1 MAQDNDQNEFPLP
14 ASGNQKR
21 TSSYHLPKYFR
32 TDKNQKFL
40 QSTLDQLIQPGV
52 AEKINGFVGR
62 KTSKAFVKDD
72 NYVDEVTSE
81 RRDYQLE
88 PVSVIK
94 DELDNVE
101 FYADYRDYMNQI
113 SNFAGI
119 VDDHSKNNKQEFYTW
134 QPHIDWDKFT
144 NFREYYW
151 LPNGPQT
158 VVIPGEAKEITST
171 YTVNLAEALGDYSYL
186 FTPDGLT
193 NNPVLKLYRGVKYV
207 FEVNTPGLPLTF
219 KTART
224 LEEEFLITDGISAQS
239 VEQGTIELV
248 LGPDTPAEIFYVS
261 ENDIN
266 VGGVIKV
273 ANASEA
279 TVIDVDAELIG
290 KKAYTSR
297 DGWAL
302 TNGLK
307 VRFEGEVQPA
317 KYQNSEWY
325 VEGVG
330 DRIQL
335 VSDIDVEVSFP
346 VGIDLVVPFDGEEG
360 FDRLPFGTATG
371 YPRDKDYITINRAS
385 PDGNFWSRY
394 NRWYHKDVIN
404 LAATINS
411 SDTQI
416 DETQRANRPIIEFN
430 SGLKLYNFGT
440 KSKQVIDLID
450 DYTTDAFSTVEG
462 SLGYNIDSQQLSEG
476 MRVMFLA
483 DTDPLVNGK
492 IFEVKFIKFRGSG
505 TQGQISLVVTD
516 DSEPQ
521 PNENVLITKGEEYAG
536 ALFYYDGTKWNR
548 AQEKTSVNQ
557 APLFDLFDVNGYSFS
572 DLVQYPATTFRG
584 TKIFGYKEGT
594 GTADSVL
601 GFPLTY
607 RSINNVGDILFNFDY
622 NSDSFE
628 YQLNDETYTVQSKS
642 GYLRTFNSNNQYS
655 VVGRYEKADSLSKQE
670 VILQYV
676 NDGTRITYPIN
687 CYNQSALITDLK
699 TTIFVN
705 DKVQIEGTDY
715 TLVDSADKIKS
726 VNFLSTI
733 ASDANIIIKTCTNT
747 PKNENGYYEIAHN
760 LERNPLNENVSGFT
774 LGEVT
779 EHVSTITENVPGYVG
794 TFPGPGNLRDIAN
807 QSQYGRK
814 FIKNSS
820 PLNLSMFSLLDRESN
835 IINAMRY
842 SRKEY
847 SKFKRL
853 FLETAETLG
862 YEGPVKQHVD
872 IIIKEITKDKTNNM
886 PFYFSDMIA
895 HGPSVTTRI
904 TIEDVDSEFFALNT
918 AFTLEKLNTRAVTV
932 YLNETQLVHNKD
944 YTFNSEGYLKITAT
958 KEFND
963 IIEINEY
970 ETTNGSYIPPT
981 PTKLG
986 LYPLY
991 EPSIYTD
998 DTYSSS
1004 PTMIQGHDG
1013 SIIKAYDDFRDNLIL
1028 ELERRIFNNIKIK
1041 YDSNILDINSYVT
1054 GNFRDNGFTRK
1065 QIYAPM
1071 ITDFVQWL
1079 TLVDEDYTTH
1089 KYFNRLD
1096 SFSFNYKNMRGPDNT
1111 ALPGWWRG
1119 AYNYMYDTDRPHT
1132 HPWEM
1137 LGFTIKPTWWEEQYG
1152 PAPYTSEN
1160 KILWEDIEKGIIRE
1174 VGKSFVINKKY
1185 ARPGL
1190 SNFLPVDIDG
1200 NLLSP
1205 SNANLPINY
1214 DSTGI
1219 DNAFVFG
1226 DNAPVESAWRR
1237 SSDYPFAILTSW
1249 MTNNSPS
1256 FLSAGFDRSRQ
1267 VRNVLGQLIYTETG
1281 DHITLDKLVFPNTS
1295 NDSTQLLTS
1304 GVVNYVADYMA
1315 SNITASF
1322 KQYGN
1327 RIQSIKNMLGFKL
1340 GGFTDKSKFK
1350 LILDSRTPL
1359 NKGNV
1364 FIPEENYNIIL
1375 NTSSAIKLVNYSGV
1389 IIEKQPSGYVVRG
1402 YSEESPAFR
1411 YHKVQPTTNDVY
1423 VNVGGVSEPY
1433 TEWLPQ
1439 QTYIEGKN
1447 VQFQN
1452 VFYKVTKTH
1461 SSSANFDSTNFAKIP
1476 QIPISGGT
1484 DAYFRDQFD
1493 TRNVE
1498 LMPYGTE
1505 LKTIQD
1511 VVDFLLGYQSFLKAE
1526 GFNFEYYDG
1535 QESVISDWKNSCREF
1550 MFWSTQN
1557 WAKGAIIS
1565 LSPVADEINFS
1576 TEYSVVDN
1584 IFDNFFGYSLLKS
1597 DGTKLTDNFTRISRS
1612 DPNKLQVQ
1620 PRNTSDGVYAI
1631 RLPIVQKE
1639 HVVLIDNLSVF
1650 GDVIYQPSTGYRQ
1663 ERIKVLGYKTSDWDG
1678 SLNIPGFIYNEAK
1691 VKQWEQWTDYDIG
1704 ALIKY
1709 KEFYYSS
1716 NAQVSGSETF
1726 DASDWTRL
1734 SGKPE
1739 SSMTTNFE
1747 YKTNQFTD
1755 FYSLDT
1761 DNFDVD
1767 QQELAQH
1774 LIGYQK
1780 RQYLENIINDEV
1792 SQYKFYQGMIQDK
1805 GTLNS
1810 LDKLF
1815 DVLSSADK
1823 ESLDFYEE
1831 WAIKQ
1836 GQYGASEG
1844 FDELEI
1850 ELDELNYRAEPQPI
1864 HLSNN
1869 DTADT
1874 DLVYRIKDFEIFKKP
1889 NNYTPSVLPTVD
1901 KVPNFTKSPGFVHLD
1916 DVSLAVGDYDDILE
1930 QQFADIPN
1938 NSYVW
1943 VSTQKQSW
1951 NVFQHKTTQWRALSV
1966 KGNAVAISTGTE
1978 EANQSTI
1985 TLNNYPSDIKVGDII
2000 GLYDLIVTDKTTD
2013 DSTFPIAKQTTEPV
2027 EGYYKVLA
2035 VTLNQVVIETKE
2047 VIEDIISC
2055 NGIITK
2061 FIPVRVADFQS
2072 ANVLS
2077 QNGVDKGT
2085 RIWIDEDEEGNW
2097 KVLENTQPFNLLQK
2111 IPAEDTGINNNF
2123 GQSLA
2128 VDGRNV
2134 TMALSSPTADGN
2146 GKIFTYT
2153 RGGQNQNFQF
2163 TQLIEPADNIS
2174 SGGMSFGE
2182 GVAISA
2188 DGKYIVAGSPDA
2200 GQVKSKFKGEYSKT
2214 ADYENTE
2221 VVKYGDSLWEAVVD
2235 IDGARSEQP
2244 FGSFGSIIEVIQDNN
2259 ITSGEIVF
2267 NSLLAGNYPFTDVPD
2282 DTTGHIL
2289 VRAPKDAY
2297 VATGPGDTV
2306 FMDWYLTTSANQDA
2320 PTTPR
2325 QPFNGTFATITE
2337 EFLERGL
2344 PIVKKVDAVLY
2355 INSVSTVPG
2364 DTLQVDTTGA
2374 SGYVSY
2380 TYSEGGRATVYV
2392 TGSVGTWPVSGSLF
2406 LETGEF
2412 VGEFQRVA
2420 PVEESV
2426 DTSNDLGGYWWF
2438 DTDEQYA
2445 VAPTNSDE
2453 GRALAIYNVIPAGK
2467 ADSGG
2472 TGGNVIDNKN
2482 DDLFAGETSQHSYIR
2497 TLSYV
2502 GTPGAYGALDPFE
2515 SDLFVMRAPKTLTD
2529 SVVVGDTIG
2538 VEVYRLPAY
2547 ADDSFVDIS
2556 AIGLSHLQTNK
2567 DHELVAL
2574 WDGYI
2579 DFELEE
2585 GDNFNRFEP
2594 KVGQFVRDR
2603 VTGATAKVEFYQ
2615 RNSIYATIFVSNV
2628 IGTWQLGSK
2637 YGEASDIE
2645 MLGDPND
2652 PDLTY
2657 RVTRTLGDIKAT
2669 ALGNDT
2675 YNIGKLCVFRL
2686 GGVVS
2691 PVPDTV
2697 ERGDLDFHAASDIID
2712 AEYIIYKDTEIL
2724 GLPTNP
2730 NIPDQINF
2738 DWKEVF
2744 NLPVDANGVANTYD
2758 NFGFFTVYARESIST
2773 FTPVGSYIFPETT
2786 NGLGIGSKI
2795 KIAKR
2800 NNLYK
2805 TFIGCR
2811 GNGTTAN
2818 PGKIFF
2824 VNKGTDEEGIEYNWE
2839 LAKDKRFKGE
2849 FAPER
2854 NYYVNDIVFLDG
2866 VFYTAKTNVQG
2877 NTTNPDDPD
2886 AQFNILDWNLTTNDN
2901 IRSVDFLGYVPNDTQ
2916 YVPGNDS
2923 SLQIDTTDLIEFG
2936 QEFDVTDNGEV
2947 LAVVAKYAN
2956 EPSRVIVYR
2965 NQNDNYQRSQEI
2977 VDPRYGDTEYKGNW
2991 TINTSYSV
2999 NDIVLWGEADVDVYN
3014 PNVTEVLREYI
3025 CVTAHTSG
3033 TEFNSNV
3040 NKWIEFDRTEFAK
3053 TVSISQDGKLI
3064 AIGAPN
3070 GDTAIA
3076 ESGKIYIYKQ
3086 NKNGTFELS
3095 QTLVS
3100 ANPIRGEYF
3109 GGELD
3114 FDGNTLF
3121 ASAFNASSDD
3131 VTNFDGFKNRLY
3143 PGDTTPG
3150 KQYLLD
3156 TDSEIVVPTTFD
3168 NKFTTF
3174 QNEIANNGV
3183 VYVYEKVDDTLI
3195 YGQKLDYNIADAKF
3209 FGRNI
3214 TAQNNHIYMS
3224 LPKFNNADGKQGL
3237 VLDFNKNISTN
3248 IWKEHRTPSLP
3259 VDVSKIKRVML
3270 YDKEKNVIV
3279 TNLDYIAVSQGK
3291 IAGTADEE
3299 IRYKTFFDPAT
3310 YNTGTNT
3317 DIRINELTNWGE
3329 KQVGQ
3334 VWWDLTDAKFYDTT
3348 QGSIIYKTNNNNKIA
3363 PGGSIDIY
3371 EWVESTV
3378 TPQDWDKISSQPEGE
3393 RNGITGTSKYGNNGY
3408 VEKRVYDK
3416 IAQKF
3421 DKLYYFWVKGKTN
3434 APNVENRSMSIQTIT
3449 SLIEDPNGS
3458 GYKFISF
3465 YDNGEM
3471 SIHNCKNLINNKD
3484 IVLSIQYWT
3493 FSEPGS
3499 NIHNQY
3505 QILTEGLG
3513 TSVPYAEIENKWID
3527 SLVGYDKQ
3535 SRPVPDTSLSPRER
3549 YGILNK
3555 PRQGWFINRT
3565 EALKQL
3571 VERVNTV
3578 FIDNLI
3584 EEEKNLTKLQDTDPA
3599 PSKTLGLYDVT
3610 VDTEIDLQF
3619 IGVARATTAQI
3630 TPVVENG
3637 KIVRLEINNSGR
3649 GYRVAPSYTIEGS
3662 GSGAEFEF
3670 TLDNLG
3676 KIVTATV
3683 IEQGNNY
3690 GTNTSIT
3697 VRPFAALVTAD
3708 SAINGKWALFNRNA
3722 TTSNWI
3728 RVNSQAYDVTKFWN
3742 YVDWYATGYNSFTE
3756 IDYVITQSYELESI
3770 NDKFGDI
3777 VKILNIGGS
3786 GWLLLEKINDLDT
3799 TDYTINYKTIG
3810 KQNGTI
3816 QLSQN
3821 LYNLQNSRVG
3831 FDTQTFDT
3839 QFFDSQPVEE
3849 IRIIMQALKQDI
3861 LTDDLQD
3868 EYNNLFFAGLR
3879 YVFAEQGYVD
3889 WAFKTSFVKAK
3900 HNVGGLTQRVT
3911 FKNDSLE
3918 SYEDYIQEVK
3928 PYTTTIREYLSTY
3941 DNIERSS
3948 SVISDFDSPPS
3959 YESISNTIETNNIRL
3974 INGMLTGDSGDRFAN
3989 YPERY
3994 WLENASYEIIDIEIS
4009 DPGEG
4014 YVSAPKIEIEG
4025 NAKAEASLGP
4035 GGKISSVKVL
4045 SSGSNYLTSPVIT
4058 INGAKTDDGRDAR
4071 LSAVLGK
4078 SKVRTM
4084 HTKIRFDR
4092 VSGTFFIT
4100 QLNEL
4105 ETFNATGS
4113 KTEFGLKWPMDM
4125 RTNTVEVTVNGEL
4138 VLNSEYSYEN
4148 VYNSDTK
4155 LNYGKISFVNPPANG
4170 LAVQVTYK
4178 KAIDLLTAQDRVS
4191 LFYNPTS
4198 GQIGNDIS
4206 QLMAGV
4212 DYGGVEVKSFE
4223 FGSPP
4228 GWDTGDWYNGA
4239 WDIYDNLFEEEVFQ
4253 TDGSTLVFTLSKA
4266 LENGVKYNVYINGI
4280 RVDDEE
4286 YDGTSSVNNKN
4297 AFMET
4302 LIGNGVV
4309 DTFTI
4314 ENENGYRNFLATQTD
4329 GQDNPPAQIIKI
4341 IKSTSDGAR
4350 LIDSESYDTDIS
4362 GGDLAYTTAKG
4373 IKAEEIN
4380 IDGDGF
4386 VTETTSSG
4394 PEETVP
4400 GQVLDTLDITVFERP
4415 VGGSSLIQTTSY
4427 TGDGVRT
4434 TFNLRQRPYSFESV
4448 IVKVNSAVPATNTY
4462 KIDYK
4467 NSDIIFYVAP
4477 EAGDKIDIISMGVSG
4492 NNILDYDEFTT
4503 DGSTQEFLTNVDY
4516 SENVHAYVTVNGEEL
4531 PFQLLESDASYAVA
4545 NRCVIRFV
4553 QAPIADKL
4561 IQFAIFDNSIESFS
4575 KVSLEEITADGSS
4588 VAYTLNKVPLQ
4599 QDPVAYHTII
4609 TVSSELEVEKVL
4621 NAGYSEQF
4629 IVEEGQS
4636 DFRLKVWQVPIAS
4649 ISGNEIEVFLNGRK
4663 LQFLQEWTYEGAG
4676 SFNPAVNADAQPGS
4690 TVILN
4695 RGVAVAGDELKV
4707 HIITSGEYQ
4716 FGYYDSSNEWVDTA
4730 GGDSTPAVVY
4740 FDEAPAEDS
4749 TIRVYQFTNHDSQGI
4764 DRQNYDIVQR
4774 TEMTVGTEGYNEY
4787 RLLTNGLF
4795 NLRSEA
4801 ISTDYVWVSL
4811 NGRWLIPTADYIL
4824 LENKKTVK
4832 LITTIYKDDVIDVL
4846 HFSNTPVSIKYGWRQ
4861 FKDIL
4866 NKNVYKRLDKDG
4878 FYQLAQDLNWYDRTI
4893 TVVEKE
4899 DGNLP
4904 TPTTSRPGIV
4914 FVGQERIEYLRKD
4927 GNVLKQLRRGT
4938 AGTSIPQIHSS
4949 GTELVNQSLETSIPY
4964 KDEEQQV
4971 VAFAGQYVDLRST
4984 YDSNKLTE
4992 AYESDPSITF
5002 DGIAYNFNNNTVFP
5016 LGGQVA
5022 TVNGSGF
5029 RPTVQARMQNAEG
5042 TVIDLATTYVSE
5054 TQFTFITVGMP
5065 VGAYDLVIYN
5075 ETETVPILRPATSYV
5090 ATKALRYVQVLLP
5103 FAPTPNPI
5111 SATEWNET
5119 NETGWYK
5126 APYEDGGIPNEYWE
5140 AQDIEIFANGLRL
5153 RKNPL
5158 KTYDVTKGQFSPAGD
5173 VWLEA
5178 QYAVNKNVGA
5188 YVRLTE
5194 PPEPNTKLTIVR
5206 RLGKIWNEVIDSTT
5220 GAIKPL
5226 GSSETE
5232 VATFLRGKSIDLP
5245 R

>member
-1 MAQDNDQNEFPLP
+1 MAQDKDQNEFPLP
-14 ASGNQKR
+14 AGDNNKR

-62 KTSKAFVKDD
+62 KTAKAFVKDD
-72 NYVDEVTSE
+72 NYVDDVTAE

-88 PVSVIK
+88 PVSIIK
-94 DELDNVE
+94 DNLDNVE

-113 SNFAGI
+113 ANFGG
-119 VDDHSKNNKQEFYTW
+119 VSTDHSKNNKQEFYTW

-158 VVIPGEAKEITST
+158 VVIPGEDKEVTST
-171 YTVNLAEALGDYSYL
+171 YTVNLAEALGDYSYM

-224 LEEEFLITDGISAQS
+224 LEEEFLITEGVSAQS
-239 VEQGTIELV
+239 VEQGIIELV
-248 LGPDTPAEIFYVS
+248 LGPDAPAEIFYVA

-279 TVIDVDAELIG
+279 TTIDVDAELIG
-290 KKAYTSR
+290 KKSYTSR
-297 DGWAL
+297 DGWTL

-394 NRWYHKDVIN
+394 NRWYHKEVID
-404 LAATINS
+404 LSASINES
-411 SDTQI
+411 STQI

-440 KSKQVIDLID
+440 KSKQVIDVID
-450 DYTTDAFSTVEG
+450 DYTTDAFSTIEG

-492 IFEVKFIKFRGSG
+492 IFEVKFIKFKGSG

-521 PNENVLITKGEEYAG
+521 PNENVLITKGTEYAG
-536 ALFYYDGTKWNR
+536 ALFYYDGTQWNR

-584 TKIFGYKEGT
+584 TRIFGYKEGT

-607 RSINNVGDILFNFDY
+607 RSINNVGDIVFNFDY
-622 NSDSFE
+622 NSDNFE
-628 YQLNDETYTVQSKS
+628 YQINDETYGLQSS
-642 GYLRTFNSNNQYS
+642 TGYIRKFNSNNQYTT
-655 VVGRYEKADSLSKQE
+655 VGRYEKADSLSKQE
-670 VILQYV
+670 VLLQYI
-676 NDGTRITYPIN
+676 NDGTRLTYPIN
-687 CYNQSALITDLK
+687 CYDQSALITDLK
-699 TTIFVN
+699 TTVFVN
-705 DKVQIEGTDY
+705 DKIQIEDTDY
-715 TLVDSADKIKS
+715 TLVDTADKIKS
-726 VNFLSTI
+726 VSFITTLT
-733 ASDANIIIKTCTNT
+733 ADANIIIKTCTNT
-747 PKNENGYYEIAHN
+747 PKNENGHYEIAHN

-779 EHVSTITENVPGYVG
+779 EHVSTITENIPGYTG
-794 TFPGPGNLRDIAN
+794 IFPGPGNLRDIAN

-835 IINAMRY
+835 VINAMRY

-872 IIIKEITKDKTNNM
+872 IIIKEINKDKTNTM

-904 TIEDVDSEFFALNT
+904 TVEDVDSTFFALNT
-918 AFTLEKLNTRAVTV
+918 AFTLEKLNTRAVSV
-932 YLNETQLVHNKD
+932 YLNEVQLVHNKD
-944 YTFNSEGYLKITAT
+944 YTFNSEGYLNITAS
-958 KEFND
+958 KQFND

-970 ETTNGSYIPPT
+970 ETTNGTYIPAT

-991 EPSIYTD
+991 EPTLYVD
-998 DTYSSS
+998 DTYSTS

-1013 SIIKAYDDFRDNLIL
+1013 SIIKAYDDFRDNLII
-1028 ELERRIFNNIKIK
+1028 ELERRIFNNVKIK
-1041 YDSNILDINSYVT
+1041 YDPTVLDINSYVT
-1054 GNFRDNGFTRK
+1054 GNFRDNGFTRE
-1065 QIYAPM
+1065 QIYSPM

-1096 SFSFNYKNMRGPDNT
+1096 SFSFNYKNMRGPNNT
-1111 ALPGWWRG
+1111 SLPGWWRG

-1137 LGFTIKPTWWEEQYG
+1137 LGFSIKPTWWETQYG
-1152 PAPYTSEN
+1152 PVPYTSEN

-1174 VGKSFVINKKY
+1174 TGKTFIINKKY
-1185 ARPGL
+1185 QRPGL
-1190 SNFLPVDIDG
+1190 SKYLPVDIDG

-1219 DNAFVFG
+1219 DSAFVFG
-1226 DNAPVESAWRR
+1226 DGAPVESAWRR
-1237 SSDYPFAILTSW
+1237 SSDYPFAIFTSW
-1249 MTNNSPS
+1249 MTNNPS
-1256 FLSAGFDRSRQ
+1256 LFLASGFDRSRQ
-1267 VRNVLGQLIYTETG
+1267 VRNILGQLVYSETG
-1281 DHITLDKLVFPNTS
+1281 DHLTLDSIVFPNTPD
-1295 NDSTQLLTS
+1295 DSQQILTS
-1304 GVVNYVADYMA
+1304 GVVNYVSDYMA

-1322 KQYGN
+1322 KQYGK

-1364 FIPEENYNIIL
+1364 FIPEENYNIVL

-1389 IIEKQPSGYVVRG
+1389 IIEKQPSGFVVRG
-1402 YSEESPAFR
+1402 YSSESPAFR
-1411 YHKVQPTTNDVY
+1411 YHKVQPTTKDVY

-1433 TEWLPQ
+1433 TEWQAQ

-1447 VQFQN
+1447 VQYQS
-1452 VFYKVTKTH
+1452 VFYKVLKTH
-1461 SSSANFDSTNFAKIP
+1461 TSAANFEIINFAKIP
-1476 QIPISGGT
+1476 QIPISGGS
-1484 DAYFRDQFD
+1484 DAYFRDNFD
-1493 TRNVE
+1493 KRNVE
-1498 LMPYGTE
+1498 LLPYGTE

-1511 VVDFLLGYQSFLKAE
+1511 VVDFLLGYQSFLKSE
-1526 GFNFEYYDG
+1526 GFNFEFYDG
-1535 QESVISDWKNSCREF
+1535 DNAVISDWKNSCREF

-1557 WAKGAIIS
+1557 WAAGAIIS

-1584 IFDNFFGYSLLKS
+1584 IFDNFFGYSLLKA
-1597 DGTKLTDNFTRISRS
+1597 DGTKLDDNFTRISRS
-1612 DPNKLQVQ
+1612 NPNNLQVQ
-1620 PRNTSDGVYAI
+1620 PKNTSDGVYAI

-1639 HVVLIDNLSVF
+1639 HIVLIDNLSVF

-1691 VKQWEQWTDYDIG
+1691 VKEWSQWNDYDIG

-1709 KEFYYSS
+1709 KEFYYTS
-1716 NAQVSGSETF
+1716 NAQISGAETF
-1726 DASDWTRL
+1726 DDSNWTRL
-1734 SGKPE
+1734 SSKPE

-1747 YKTNQFTD
+1747 YKTNQFAD

-1767 QQELAQH
+1767 QQQLAQH

-1780 RQYLENIINDEV
+1780 RQYLENIINDDV

-1810 LDKLF
+1810 LNKLF

-1844 FDELEI
+1844 FDELEL
-1850 ELDELNYRAEPQPI
+1850 ELDEINYRAEPQPI
-1864 HLSNN
+1864 YLSND
-1869 DTADT
+1869 DTAST
-1874 DLVYRIKDFEIFKKP
+1874 DLVYRIKDFEVFKKP
-1889 NNYTPSVLPTVD
+1889 DNYTPSVLPTVNT
-1901 KVPNFTKSPGFVHLD
+1901 VPNFTKSPGFVHLD
-1916 DVSLAVGDYDDILE
+1916 DVSLALGTYDSLLE
-1930 QQFADIPN
+1930 QSFVSIPN

-1943 VSTQKQSW
+1943 ISTQKQSW
-1951 NVFQHKTTQWRALSV
+1951 NVLQHKPTQWKALSV
-1966 KGNAVAISTGTE
+1966 KGNATAISTGTE
-1978 EANQSTI
+1978 DANESTV
-1985 TLNNYPSDIKVGDII
+1985 TLTNFPNDIKAGDII
-2000 GLYDLIVTDKTTD
+2000 GLYDLIVTDKSTD
-2013 DSTFPIAKQTTEPV
+2013 DSTFPIAVQTTEPV
-2027 EGYYKVLA
+2027 EGFYKVLR
-2035 VTLNQVVIETKE
+2035 VTLNQLVIETKE

-2055 NGIITK
+2055 NGTITK
-2061 FIPVRVADFQS
+2061 FTPVRVADFKE
-2072 ANVLS
+2072 ANKLS
-2077 QNGVDKGT
+2077 QKGVDKGT
-2085 RIWIDEDEEGNW
+2085 RIWIDEDENGNW
-2097 KVLENTQPFNLLQK
+2097 RVLENTQPFNLLQK
-2111 IPAEDTGINNNF
+2111 IPAEDTGVNNNF

-2134 TMALSSPTADGN
+2134 TMALASPTADGN

-2174 SGGMSFGE
+2174 SGGISFGE

-2188 DGKYIVAGSPDA
+2188 DGKYIVAGAPDA
-2200 GQVKSKFKGEYSKT
+2200 GQVKSKFKGQYSKT
-2214 ADYENTE
+2214 SDYENTDI
-2221 VVKYGDSLWEAVVD
+2221 VKYGDSLWEAVVD
-2235 IDGARSEQP
+2235 IDGAKDEQP
-2244 FGSFGSIIEVIQDNN
+2244 FGSFGSIVEVLQDNN
-2259 ITSGEIVF
+2259 ITSGEILF
-2267 NSLLAGNYPFTDVPD
+2267 NSLLAGNYPFTDVTD

-2297 VATGPGDTV
+2297 VATGAGDTV
-2306 FMDWYLTTSANQDA
+2306 FMDWYLTTSANQDS
-2320 PTTPR
+2320 PNTPR
-2325 QPFNGTFATITE
+2325 QPFDGTFATITE

-2355 INSVSTVPG
+2355 IDSVSTVPG
-2364 DTLQVDTTGA
+2364 DTLQVDTVGA
-2374 SGYVSY
+2374 SGYVNY
-2380 TYSEGGRATVYV
+2380 TYSESGRATVYV

-2420 PVEESV
+2420 PVEETV
-2426 DTSNDLGGYWWF
+2426 DTSDVLGGYWWF
-2438 DTDEQYA
+2438 DTDEQYT
-2445 VAPTNSDE
+2445 VDPTNSDE
-2453 GRALAIYNVIPAGK
+2453 GRALAIYNVIPLGK
-2467 ADSGG
+2467 ADAGG
-2472 TGGNVIDNKN
+2472 AGGNVIDNKN
-2482 DDLFAGETSQHSYIR
+2482 EDQFAGETGQHSYIR
-2497 TLSYV
+2497 TLSYQ
-2502 GTPGAYGALDPFE
+2502 GTPGAYGVLDPIE

-2529 SVVVGDTIG
+2529 NIEIGDTIG

-2547 ADDSFVDIS
+2547 ADNAVVDIS
-2556 AIGLSHLQTNK
+2556 TIGLNHIQTNK
-2567 DHELVAL
+2567 DHELVGL
-2574 WDGYI
+2574 WDGYV

-2615 RNSIYATIFVSNV
+2615 RNSTSGTIFVSNV

-2645 MLGDPND
+2645 MLGNPND

-2657 RVTRTLGDIKAT
+2657 QVTRTLGDIKAT
-2669 ALGNDT
+2669 SLGNDT

-2691 PVPDTV
+2691 PVPATV
-2697 ERGDLDFHAASDIID
+2697 SRGDFDFHAASDIID
-2712 AEYIIYKDTEIL
+2712 AEYLIYKDTQIL

-2738 DWKEVF
+2738 DWTEVYKI
-2744 NLPVDANGVANTYD
+2744 PADADGIANEYD
-2758 NFGFFTVYARESIST
+2758 NFGFFTVYERESIST
-2773 FTPVGSYIFPETT
+2773 FTSVGTFIFPETLT
-2786 NGLGIGSKI
+2786 GLGIGSKI
-2795 KIAKR
+2795 KMTKR

-2805 TFIGCR
+2805 AFIGCR

-2866 VFYTAKTNVQG
+2866 EFYTAKTNIQG
-2877 NTTNPDDPD
+2877 NTTDPDDVD
-2886 AQFNILDWNLTTNDN
+2886 AQFNILDWNLSTNDN

-2923 SLQIDTTDLIEFG
+2923 ALQISSTDLIEFG

-2965 NQNDNYQRSQEI
+2965 NQNDNYQKAQEI
-2977 VDPRYGDTEYKGNW
+2977 IDPRYGDVEYKGNW
-2991 TINTSYSV
+2991 VINTPYAV
-2999 NDIVLWGEADVDVYN
+2999 NDIVLWGESAEDVYN
-3014 PNVTEVLREYI
+3014 PSNTEVLREYI

-3033 TEFNSNV
+3033 TEV
-3040 NKWIEFDRTEFAK
+3040 GPDINKWVEFDRTEFAK

-3070 GDTAIA
+3070 GDTDIA
-3076 ESGKIYIYKQ
+3076 ESGKIYVYKQ
-3086 NKNGTFELS
+3086 TNGTFALS

-3100 ANPIRGEYF
+3100 TSPVRGEYF

-3114 FDGNTLF
+3114 FDGSTLF

-3131 VTNFDGFKNRLY
+3131 VTNFDTFKNRLY

-3156 TDSEIVVPTTFD
+3156 TDSEVITPTTFD

-3174 QNEIANNGV
+3174 KNEIANNGV
-3183 VYVYEKVDDTLI
+3183 VYVYEKVNDTLVF
-3195 YGQKLDYNIADAKF
+3195 GQTLDYNVPDVQF

-3224 LPKFNNADGKQGL
+3224 LPRFNNADGKQGL
-3237 VLDFNKNISTN
+3237 VLDFNKDISTKV
-3248 IWKEHRTPSLP
+3248 WKEHRTPALP

-3299 IRYKTFFDPAT
+3299 IRYKTFFDPST
-3310 YNTGTNT
+3310 YNIGTST
-3317 DIRINELTNWGE
+3317 DVRINELTNWGE
-3329 KQVGQ
+3329 NQVGQ

-3348 QGSIIYKTNNNNKIA
+3348 QGSLIYKTNNNNKVA

-3371 EWVESTV
+3371 EWVESV
-3378 TPQDWDKISSQPEGE
+3378 VPPEQWDKVSKLAEGE
-3393 RNGITGTSKYGNNGY
+3393 RSGITGTSKYGNSAY
-3408 VEKRVYDK
+3408 VEKRIYDK
-3416 IAQKF
+3416 ISQKF
-3421 DKLYYFWVKGKTN
+3421 NKLYYFWVKDKTN
-3434 APNVENRSMSIQTIT
+3434 IPNIENRSMSVQTVA
-3449 SLIEDPNGS
+3449 SLIEDPNSS

-3471 SIHNCKNLINNKD
+3471 SLHNCKNLMNNKD
-3484 IVLSIQYWT
+3484 IVLNIQYWT
-3493 FSEPGS
+3493 YSEPGS

-3535 SRPVPDTSLSPRER
+3535 SRPVPDTKLSPRER

-3555 PRQGWFINRT
+3555 PRQGWFINKT

-3571 VERVNTV
+3571 VERVNNV
-3578 FIDNLI
+3578 FRDNLI
-3584 EEEKNLTKLQDTDPA
+3584 EEEKNLTRLQDTDPA
-3599 PSKTLGLYDVT
+3599 PSQTLGEYDVT
-3610 VDTEIDLQF
+3610 VDTDIDLQF
-3619 IGVARATTAQI
+3619 IGVARATTASI

-3637 KIVRLEINNSGR
+3637 KIVRLLIDSPGR
-3649 GYRVAPSYTIEGS
+3649 GYRVAPSYTIEGT
-3662 GSGAEFEF
+3662 GAGAEFKF
-3670 TLDNLG
+3670 TLDSLG
-3676 KIVTATV
+3676 KIETATV
-3683 IEQGNNY
+3683 VQQGNNY
-3690 GTNTSIT
+3690 NENTSIT

-3722 TTSNWI
+3722 TTGTWI

-3742 YVDWYATGYNSFTE
+3742 YTDWYATGYNSFTE
-3756 IDYVITQSYELESI
+3756 IDHVITQSYELESLQS
-3770 NDKFGDI
+3770 KFGEI
-3777 VKILNIGGS
+3777 IKILNIGGS

-3799 TDYTINYKTIG
+3799 TDYTVNYKTIG

-3816 QLSQN
+3816 QLEQN
-3821 LYNLQNSRVG
+3821 LYNLENSRVG

-3849 IRIIMQALKQDI
+3849 IRIIMQALKLDI

-3868 EYNNLFFAGLR
+3868 EYNKLFFAGLR

-3889 WAFKTSFVKAK
+3889 WAFKTSFVKAT
-3900 HNVGGLTQRVT
+3900 HNVGELTQRVT

-3928 PYTTTIREYLSTY
+3928 PYSTTIREYLSTY
-3941 DNIERSS
+3941 DNVERSS
-3948 SVISDFDSPPS
+3948 SVISDFDSPPRYDTTS
-3959 YESISNTIETNNIRL
+3959 QTIETNNVRL
-3974 INGMLTGDSGDRFAN
+3974 INNVLTGNNGDRFAD

-4009 DPGEG
+4009 DAGSG
-4014 YVSAPKIEIEG
+4014 YVAAPKIEIEG
-4025 NAKAEASLGP
+4025 TAKAEVSIGP
-4035 GGKISSVKVL
+4035 GGKITSVKVL
-4045 SSGSNYLTSPVIT
+4045 NAGSNYLTSPVIT
-4058 INGAKTDDGRDAR
+4058 INGAKTDEGTDAR

-4084 HTKIRFDR
+4084 HTKIKFDR

-4105 ETFNATGS
+4105 ETFDATGS
-4113 KTEFGLKWPMDM
+4113 RTEFTLKWPMDM
-4125 RTNTVEVTVNGEL
+4125 RTNTVEVTVSGEL
-4138 VLNSEYSYEN
+4138 VLNSDYDYVN
-4148 VYNSDTK
+4148 TYDSDAK
-4155 LNYGKISFVNPPANG
+4155 LTYGKINFVNPPANG
-4170 LAVQVTYK
+4170 LEVQVTYK
-4178 KAIDLLTAQDRVS
+4178 KAVDLLDAQDRVN

-4206 QLMAGV
+4206 QLMIGV

-4239 WDIYDNLFEEEVFQ
+4239 WDIYDDLFEEELFQ
-4253 TDGSTLVFTLSKA
+4253 TDGSTLVFTLSKP

-4302 LIGNGVV
+4302 LLGDGIV
-4309 DTFTI
+4309 DTLTI

-4394 PEETVP
+4394 PEETIP

-4415 VGGSSLIQTTSY
+4415 VGGSSLIQTT
-4427 TGDGVRT
+4427 THKGDGVTT

-4448 IVKVNSAVPATNTY
+4448 IIKINGVIPNTDIY
-4462 KIDYK
+4462 KIDYTT
-4467 NSDIIFYVAP
+4467 SDVIFYVAP
-4477 EAGDKIDIISMGVSG
+4477 DLGDKIDMISMGVSG
-4492 NNILDYDEFTT
+4492 SNILDYDEFTT
-4503 DGSTQEFLTNVDY
+4503 DGSTQEFLTNITY

-4531 PFQLLESDASYAVA
+4531 PFQLLESDASYAVT

-4561 IQFAIFDNSIESFS
+4561 IQFAIFDNSVESFS
-4575 KVSLEEITADGSS
+4575 KVSVEEIIADGSS
-4588 VAYTLNKVPLQ
+4588 VAYQLNKVPLQ
-4599 QDPVAYHTII
+4599 QEPVAYHTI
-4609 TVSSELEVEKVL
+4609 VMVDNKVL

-4629 IVEEGQS
+4629 TVAESQQE
-4636 DFRLKVWQVPIAS
+4636 FKLKVWQVPIAS
-4649 ISGNEIEVFLNGRK
+4649 VSGNEIEVYLNGRK

-4676 SFNPAVNADAQPGS
+4676 SFNPAINPDQQPGS

-4740 FDEAPAEDS
+4740 FDEAPTEDS
-4749 TIRVYQFTNHDSQGI
+4749 KIRVYQFTNHDSQGI
-4764 DRQNYDIVQR
+4764 DRENYDIVQR
-4774 TEMTVGTEGYNEY
+4774 TEMTVGSEGYNEY
-4787 RLLTNGLF
+4787 RLLTNGLL
-4795 NLRSEA
+4795 NIRSQA
-4801 ISTDYVWVSL
+4801 VSTDYVWVSL
-4811 NGRWLIPTADYIL
+4811 NGRWLTPTADYIL
-4824 LENKKTVK
+4824 LENKKTIK
-4832 LITTIYKDDVIDVL
+4832 IITTIYKDDVLDII
-4846 HFSNTPVSIKYGWRQ
+4846 HFSNPPVSIKYGWRQ

-4866 NKNVYKRLDKDG
+4866 NKNIYKRLDKDG
-4878 FYQLAQDLNWYDRTI
+4878 FYELAQDLNWYDRTI
-4893 TVVEKE
+4893 TLVEK
-4899 DGNLP
+4899 DNGNLP

-4914 FVGQERIEYLRKD
+4914 FVGQERIEYLRKE

-4938 AGTSIPQIHSS
+4938 AGTSIPQIHLG
-4949 GTELVNQSLETSIPY
+4949 GTELVNQSLETSMPY

-4971 VAFAGQYVDLRST
+4971 IAFAGNYVDLRKI
-4984 YDSNKLTE
+4984 YDSNTLTE

-5022 TVNGSGF
+5022 TVNGTGF

-5054 TQFTFITVGMP
+5054 TQFTFTTVGMP

-5075 ETETVPILRPATSYV
+5075 AVETVPILRPATSYV

-5111 SATEWNET
+5111 SATVWNET
-5119 NETGWYK
+5119 NQTGWYK

-5158 KTYDVTKGQFSPAGD
+5158 KIYDVTKGQFSPAGD

-5206 RLGKIWNEVIDSTT
+5206 RIGKIWNEITDSTT
-5220 GAIKPL
+5220 GATKPL